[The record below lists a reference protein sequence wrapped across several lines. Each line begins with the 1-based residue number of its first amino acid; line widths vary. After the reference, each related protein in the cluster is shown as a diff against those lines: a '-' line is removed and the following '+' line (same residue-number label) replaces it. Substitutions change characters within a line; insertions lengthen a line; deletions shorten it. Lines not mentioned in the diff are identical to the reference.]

1 MVPALGLGT
10 TIGPDRGRPRPAR
23 RGAAGP
29 RRGRAARAARAGLAG
44 LAVRL
49 AGAAAGLGVAVGL
62 PAHGFAPNAAVTV
75 LAAAAATVAFLAV
88 TFLTD
93 GGDLRAVTSRLLRRA
108 GRGRPPAAGGP
119 AAGAAEAS

>member
-1 MVPALGLGT
+1 VVPALGLGT
-10 TIGPDRGRPRPAR
+10 TIGLT
-23 RGAAGP
+23 AAGLALIVAV
-29 RRGRAARAARAGLAG
+29 RRTLGRAALRGLPRAGLAG
-44 LAVRL
+44 LGGGL
-49 AGAAAGLGVAVGL
+49 TGAAAGVGVAMGL
-62 PAHGFAPNAAVTV
+62 PVHGFAPNAAVTV

-119 AAGAAEAS
+119 AAGGEAS